1 MLLMSL
7 LFTILLKFYSF
18 FNLVEI
24 RPSTNNACL
33 LIVVAGLFFWE
44 DVDRGVERD
53 HYRGAAVPRGR
64 DSSEACPRHGRHRGR
79 IHATTP
85 TQIQILIMK
94 QMTI

>member
-1 MLLMSL
+1 MFEMMHSNSNS
-7 LFTILLKFYSF
+7 TRSF

-53 HYRGAAVPRGR
+53 PHRGAAVPCGR
-64 DSSEACPRHGRHRGR
+64 DSG
-79 IHATTP
+79 
-85 TQIQILIMK
+85 
-94 QMTI
+94 